1 MGSFHEELVSNFPET
16 PDSFRRCVE
25 QAVAEQAVEPRRRIR
40 MSRILIPVAACIV
53 LACGT
58 VAAAELP
65 VFQRW
70 LAGLGVNGS
79 TAGEFM
85 ISAEDIHAENP
96 ELTEDKAA
104 GNENIG
110 EKGTDSEID
119 EGSIADSGINGTGTA
134 SKTLFTVTDAYFD
147 GATLMFWA
155 VPDEALGFLEFGD
168 HVYINGV
175 DNRLEYVVETED
187 GSGVY
192 ECKVTIM
199 DSNLGSAAQGEL
211 EVTVGVYM
219 PEGGK
224 EDFSFTIASDKLQ
237 SVNKTENQLIELF
250 YGTVEVCDLRVA
262 PSAINFNLKWLVSDE
277 DILDMI
283 YIPSYFVEDSSGNR
297 RRLDEMA
304 MTAGV
309 NSKVYN
315 EAEGAWEF
323 VQDIEIRD
331 FDSASEYMVLIP
343 YEGGYSEDGSHVPG
357 TETPREDMSFT
368 VRMEAQ

>member
-25 QAVAEQAVEPRRRIR
+25 QAVAEQAAEPQRRIR

-70 LAGLGVNGS
+70 LAGLGVNGP

-85 ISAEDIHAENP
+85 IPAEDIHAEEP

-104 GNENIG
+104 GSENIDD
-110 EKGTDSEID
+110 KGADSKIG
-119 EGSIADSGINGTGTA
+119 EGSIADSGTA
-134 SKTLFTVTDAYFD
+134 SKPLFTVTDAYFD

-155 VPDEALGFLEFGD
+155 VPDEALGSLEFGD

-224 EDFSFTIASDKLQ
+224 EDFSFTIVSDKLQ
-237 SVNKTENQLIELF
+237 SVNKTENQLIELT

-262 PSAINFNLKWLVSDE
+262 PSAINFNLKWLVPDE
-277 DILDMI
+277 DILDVI
-283 YIPSYFVEDSSGNR
+283 YIPNYFVEDSSGNR

-304 MTAGV
+304 MTTGV
-309 NSKVYN
+309 NFKVYN

-323 VQDIEIRD
+323 VQEIEIRD

-368 VRMEAQ
+368 IQMGAQ